1 MTIAF
6 LYLNALS
13 SVGGIQKFN
22 TNIITAL
29 DAIGTEQNHNIRL
42 LSLHDTEICE
52 RRNIKFTS
60 AKHSKFLFLIYSIS
74 ALFKSDKL
82 FLGHCNLAF
91 PITLLNKYIFKKQIY
106 LFVHGIEVWQPLPT
120 HKRKAI
126 NYCDKLLSVSEF
138 TAQKASKALSI
149 SRNKF
154 TIFYNTLPLD
164 NPFTI
169 ATQKPEILMK
179 RYGLKFNDLLLL
191 TITRLSYTEKNK
203 GYDKVIQALPQ
214 LLVKYPNLKYILA
227 GKVDTSEKERILKLI
242 KDLGVED
249 AVKLVGFVAENEL
262 VSHYQLCDLF
272 IMPSTKEGFGIV
284 FIEATACGKPVI
296 GGNKDGS
303 VEALLQGQTGCLIDP
318 ENSLEISD
326 AIDDYF
332 SQQWPAHLTNSES
345 LSKVTIENFG
355 FEKMKQN
362 LEAIIPIAH
371 S

>member
-29 DAIGTEQNHNIRL
+29 DAIGTEQNHKVRL
-42 LSLHDTEICE
+42 LSLHDSQIGD
-52 RRNIKFTS
+52 RPNIKFTS
-60 AKHSKFLFLIYSIS
+60 AKHSKFLFLLYSIYEV
-74 ALFKSDKL
+74 LKSDII

-91 PITLLNKYIFKKQIY
+91 PLTLLNKYIFKKKIY
-106 LFVHGIEVWQPLPT
+106 LFVHGIEVWQTLPT
-120 HKRKAI
+120 YKRNAI
-126 NYCDKLLSVSEF
+126 NLCNNLLTVSEF
-138 TAQKASKALSI
+138 TAQKASKTLGI
-149 SRNKF
+149 NRDKF
-154 TIFYNTLPLD
+154 TIFHNTLSFD
-164 NPFTI
+164 NSFSI
-169 ATQKPEILMK
+169 ATQKPAKLLE
-179 RYGLKFNDLLLL
+179 RYQLKEHDLLLL

-203 GYDKVIQALPQ
+203 GYDKVILALPQ

-242 KDLGVED
+242 QDLGVEE
-249 AVKLVGFVAENEL
+249 AVNLVGFITENEL
-262 VSHYQLCDLF
+262 VAHYQLCDLF

-296 GGNKDGS
+296 AGNKDGS

-318 ENSLEISD
+318 ENSLEISQ

-332 SQQWPAHLTNSES
+332 SQQWPVHLTKGEI
-345 LSKVTIENFG
+345 LRKVTIENFG

-362 LEAIIPIAH
+362 LEAIIGQ